1 MIDRPDPLT
10 PESCDLRN
18 FAYMPLDVVRLR
30 DSEITGGDHSGFHAA
45 VLLWCASW
53 HQIPAAS
60 LPNDDAKIARLA
72 GYGRDVRNWKRA
84 RSKGAMHGWILCSDD
99 RWYHPV
105 VAEKALEAWSS
116 KAAQT
121 AKTEAARAA
130 RKEAKETS
138 TRPPLDLH
146 SESTR
151 SGGAAKS
158 ISTQGRL
165 EVEAIRENTQ
175 IIENTQNDMSVTD
188 DHVATVTNSKGEER
202 IVKDKE
208 RTPLPPKP
216 GGRVDD
222 PAFQK
227 FYKTYPRHTGPDDA
241 FKAWQ
246 QVIRAGAKPSEIM
259 AGLARFQFGSE
270 AKYIPYPAS
279 WLRAGN
285 WKSEPTAPMN
295 RGGWFQEPENPDGRE
310 VSHMTGNW

>member
-1 MIDRPDPLT
+1 MIDLPDPLT

-30 DSEITGGDHSGFHAA
+30 DSEIAGGDHSGFHAA

-84 RSKGAMHGWILCSDD
+84 RSKGAMYGWILCSDD

-116 KAAQT
+116 KTAQT

-130 RKEAKETS
+130 RQEAKATS

-158 ISTQGRL
+158 ISTQGQL
-165 EVEAIRENTQ
+165 DVEAPLENTQ

-188 DHVATVTNSKGEER
+188 DHVATVTNSNGEER
-202 IVKDKE
+202 IGKDKE

-216 GGRVDD
+216 GGVRDD

-227 FYKTYPRHTGPDDA
+227 FYKSYPRHTAPDDA

-246 QVIRAGAKPSEIM
+246 QMIRAGAKPSEIM

-285 WKSEPTAPMN
+285 WKSEPTTQSALS
-295 RGGWFQEPENPDGRE
+295 GWNVGTGNPDDARSE
-310 VSHMTGNW
+310 QMTGTW